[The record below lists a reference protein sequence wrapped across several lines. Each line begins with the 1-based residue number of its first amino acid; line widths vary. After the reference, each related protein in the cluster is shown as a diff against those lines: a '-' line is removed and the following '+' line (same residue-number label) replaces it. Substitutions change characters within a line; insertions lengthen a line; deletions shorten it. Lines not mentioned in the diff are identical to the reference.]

1 MSCFLRAHVFLRL
14 YRTLRLLDEIRIVH
28 GTDLAAGLSRIE
40 SWHISPLRLGND
52 LLVEQ
57 SLPAPWIFVPAT
69 PMLL

>member
-1 MSCFLRAHVFLRL
+1 
-14 YRTLRLLDEIRIVH
+14 
-28 GTDLAAGLSRIE
+28 LSRIE